1 VASSFDAAFRKP
13 IPFRT
18 WATSGFLILL
28 AIGAFGIGLNTALVS
43 FHEQAA
49 SVAAL
54 SGKVYADVQLS
65 SFARNPV
72 LIRSHAVMG
81 SSFVAIAVFQ
91 FWQGFR
97 VRHPRAHRIMG
108 YAGLAL
114 LSLLPI
120 TGIAASIVYPFSGL
134 PGVIPNLFWGA
145 IILFCVGKA
154 WRAIRRRD
162 VIDHEAWVT
171 RATAMTVGI
180 TLSRIY
186 EPILVQVLHME
197 PHTAVALVFWLG
209 QGEGLM
215 VAEVWLRRPGSPM
228 ARRAARKAAVR

>member
-1 VASSFDAAFRKP
+1 VKRTSRRASLAQA
-13 IPFRT
+13 
-18 WATSGFLILL
+18 FLILL
-28 AIGAFGIGLNTALVS
+28 ALGAFGIGLNTALVS
-43 FHEQAA
+43 FRDQAI

-54 SGKVYADVQLS
+54 SGKLYADVQLG

-81 SSFVAIAVFQ
+81 STFVVIAALQ
-91 FWQGFR
+91 FWRGFR
-97 VRHPRAHRIMG
+97 TRYLQAHRLLG

-120 TGIAASIVYPFSGL
+120 TGVAASIVYPFSGV
-134 PGVIPNLFWGA
+134 PGVIPNLFWAA
-145 IILFCVGKA
+145 IILFSVGKA

-186 EPILVQVLHME
+186 EPILVQVFHME
-197 PHTAVALVFWLG
+197 ARTAVALVFWLG
-209 QGEGLM
+209 QGEGLLA
-215 VAEVWLRRPGSPM
+215 AEIWLRRPGSPFARRLAKSM
-228 ARRAARKAAVR
+228 AR